1 MHYQIAF
8 LNAIKN
14 AVNTNTLAA
23 ITIVNLTLSNS
34 FTVNLA
40 RGLLLCLYEEELEFL
55 QKNGEILLRSLFNLV
70 PTLQTNFVKN
80 H

>member
-23 ITIVNLTLSNS
+23 ITIVNLTLSNP
-34 FTVNLA
+34 FTVYLA

-70 PTLQTNFVKN
+70 STLQTNFVKN